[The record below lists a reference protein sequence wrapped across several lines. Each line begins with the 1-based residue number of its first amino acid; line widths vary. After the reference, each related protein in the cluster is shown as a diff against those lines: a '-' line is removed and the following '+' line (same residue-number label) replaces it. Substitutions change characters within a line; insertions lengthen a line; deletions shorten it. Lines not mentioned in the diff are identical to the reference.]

1 MTFANIEYFFLL
13 LLLIPYILWYV
24 LKNKKKEPTLLVSD
38 TTAYRYAPKSY
49 KNHLIHAPFILR
61 LFTFVMVIIILAIH
75 CLLPITFTVTVW
87 KQPNRW
93 LPNL

>member
-49 KNHLIHAPFILR
+49 KNHQKHIP
-61 LFTFVMVIIILAIH
+61 
-75 CLLPITFTVTVW
+75 
-87 KQPNRW
+87 
-93 LPNL
+93 

>member
-49 KNHLIHAPFILR
+49 KNHLIHVP
-61 LFTFVMVIIILAIH
+61 
-75 CLLPITFTVTVW
+75 
-87 KQPNRW
+87 
-93 LPNL
+93 